1 MFGRQPP
8 QQTDSQLAAPQPGEH
23 EDGAQQKAKM
33 IMMMIL
39 MMIMMLPEAQGQYKD
54 AVVITLARV
63 GGGIRQVSRADLIKK
78 APGVLILVME
88 ALTGGR
94 VTPGAS

>member
-1 MFGRQPP
+1 
-8 QQTDSQLAAPQPGEH
+8 
-23 EDGAQQKAKM
+23 
-33 IMMMIL
+33 
-39 MMIMMLPEAQGQYKD
+39 MLPEAQGQHKNT
-54 AVVITLARV
+54 VVITLARV

-94 VTPGAS
+94 VTSNHHHEIIIT